1 LEEGNV
7 DFELPPNVEE
17 FRQELREF
25 LAREWPPERR
35 SRVAAGDTYEEE
47 REFRRKLAQKGWLAM
62 SWPKEYGGQGRSI
75 LEQYIFSEEMAYH
88 GAPAGT
94 VGVGQVGPT
103 LMSYGSDEQKQ
114 RFLPRIAAGEMDFA
128 LGYTEPEAGTDLA
141 SLQTRAVADGDDFV
155 INGTKIY
162 TSAAHRAEY
171 VWLATRT
178 DPDAPKHRGISLFIV
193 DLKSPGIT
201 IRPLWTMGDGRTNQ
215 TFYDNVRVPR
225 ENLVG
230 ELNRGWYYVA
240 HALDFE
246 RITVFT
252 VATLRAGFDDL
263 VAWVRQASYD
273 GYPLREDPEV
283 RDQIA
288 RLSADLEVAQLLSY
302 RVAWMIS
309 KGQHPNYEASMLKV
323 FSTEFMQRLY
333 QEGTRILGL
342 YGQLTPASPLAPAGG
357 RFERSHRSSVM
368 PTFGAGSSEIQ
379 RNIIATRGLG
389 LPRA

>member
-1 LEEGNV
+1 M

-17 FRQELREF
+17 FRQEIREF
-25 LAREWPPERR
+25 LAKEWPAERR
-35 SRVAAGDTYEEE
+35 RRVAAGDNYAEE
-47 REFRRKLAQKGWLAM
+47 REFRRKLAQKGWLAL

-103 LMSYGSDEQKQ
+103 LMAYGSDEQKQ

-141 SLQTRAVADGDDFV
+141 SLKTRAVADGDDFV

-178 DPDAPKHRGISLFIV
+178 DPEAPKHRGISLFIV

-201 IRPLWTMGDGRTNQ
+201 VRPLWTMGDGRTNQ

-273 GYPLREDPEV
+273 GDALREDPEV

-288 RLSADLEVAQLLSY
+288 RLSADLEVAQMLSY

-309 KGQHPNYEASMLKV
+309 KGQHPNYGASMLKV

-333 QEGTRILGL
+333 QCGTRILGL
-342 YGQLTPASPLAPAGG
+342 YGQLTPDSRLAPAGG
-357 RFERSHRSSVM
+357 RFERSHRASVM

>member
-1 LEEGNV
+1 V
-7 DFELPPNVEE
+7 DFELPANVEA
-17 FRQELREF
+17 FRAELREF
-25 LAREWPPERR
+25 LKEEWPPEKRER
-35 SRVAAGDTYEEE
+35 IAAGDGYEEE
-47 REFRRKLAQKGWLAM
+47 RAFRRRLAQKGWLAM

-103 LMSYGSDEQKQ
+103 LMRYGSEEQKS
-114 RFLPRIAAGEMDFA
+114 RFLPQIAAGEVDFA

-141 SLQTRAVADGDDFV
+141 SLTTRAVEDGDDFI

-178 DPDAPKHRGISLFIV
+178 DPEAPKHRGISLFIV
-193 DLKSPGIT
+193 DLKSPGISV
-201 IRPLWTMGDGRTNQ
+201 RPLWTMGDGRTNQ

-225 ENLVG
+225 ENLIG

-252 VATLRAGFDDL
+252 VATLRAGFDAL
-263 VAWVRQASYD
+263 VATVKAATYD
-273 GYPLREDPEV
+273 GRPLREEPEV
-283 RDQIA
+283 RDTIA
-288 RLSADLEVAQLLSY
+288 QLSTELEVAQMLSY
-302 RVAWMIS
+302 RAAWMIS
-309 KGQHPNYEASMLKV
+309 NDQHPNYEASMLKV
-323 FSTEFMQRLY
+323 FATEYMQRLY
-333 QEGTRILGL
+333 QQGSRLLGL
-342 YGQLTPASPLAPAGG
+342 YGQLAPGSAWAPAGG
-357 RFERSHRSSVM
+357 RFERSHRASVM

-379 RNIIATRGLG
+379 RNIIASRGLG
-389 LPRA
+389 LPRS

>member
-1 LEEGNV
+1 M
-7 DFELPPNVEE
+7 DFELPANVAA
-17 FRQELREF
+17 FRQEIRDF
-25 LAREWPPERR
+25 LASEWATDRR
-35 SRVAAGDTYEEE
+35 NRSTAGDNYEEE
-47 REFRRKLAQKGWLAM
+47 RTFRRKLAERGWLAM

-103 LMSYGSDEQKQ
+103 LMAYGSDEQKQ
-114 RFLPRIAAGEMDFA
+114 RFLPRIAAGEIDFA
-128 LGYTEPEAGTDLA
+128 LGYTEPGAGTDLA
-141 SLQTRAVADGDDFV
+141 SLQTRAVADGDDFL
-155 INGTKIY
+155 INGSKIF

-178 DPDAPKHRGISLFIV
+178 DPDAPKHRGISLFMV

-201 IRPLWTMGDGRTNQ
+201 VTPLWTMAGGRTNQ

-252 VATLRAGFDDL
+252 VATLRAGFDEL
-263 VAWVRQASYD
+263 VACIKMADFD
-273 GYPLREDPEV
+273 GWRLREDPDV

-288 RLSADLEVAQLLSY
+288 QLSTELEVAQMLSY

-309 KGQHPNYEASMLKV
+309 QGQHPNYEASMLKL
-323 FSTEFMQRLY
+323 FATEFMQRLY
-333 QEGTRILGL
+333 HTGTRALGL
-342 YGQLTPASPLAPAGG
+342 YGHLQPGSKRAPADG
-357 RFERSHRSSVM
+357 RFERSHRASVM

-379 RNIIATRGLG
+379 RNIIATRGFG
-389 LPRA
+389 LPRT